1 VRNTVAGLGLAV
13 AALIPT
19 APAVPSRVGPAAST
33 TVPAWVGST
42 TWPSRPIAAKDAAGF
57 PNPPPVD
64 MSLLPSDP
72 GPSMPPGVRDQYAC
86 AQPTTHPITNPRA
99 AAPLLWGQQL
109 LQLPDLW
116 RSADSK
122 GAGVRL
128 AVIDTGVSQ
137 HRLLAGRLVAGGDY
151 VYSGN
156 GLQDCDGHGTAV
168 AGIAAAAADPETGFS
183 GVAPQAQVIGIRQTS
198 ANLVV
203 IDANGRQMGVGDTT
217 SLARAIV
224 EAVREN
230 ANVINVSLTSCLVAP
245 RKATPLQAALH
256 YAMLHNVVVV
266 AAAGNTGSDL
276 DPNHGACPQD
286 PDNTTVSLP
295 GWYDADVLTV
305 GSTSPSGIASNF
317 SYPGPWVDVAAPGE
331 GLMSLSL
338 GGTLLTSEIHNLDQP
353 GSDQLGHVDGTSFA
367 SPEVAGLAVLIR
379 AKYPDLTARQVV
391 DRITATAKNP
401 TFRDPKV
408 GYGEVNPLAALSQQ
422 PEVLPP
428 PSATDAPAGHLAKA
442 PQPPSDPSGK
452 GALWGGILGLLAA
465 VAAICLAVGK
475 IRSGPRQP
483 RHPEPGNPRR
493 DRAGSGPPPRRY

>member
-1 VRNTVAGLGLAV
+1 VRNRTAGLCLAV

-19 APAVPSRVGPAAST
+19 APAVPPGPSVTVAAS
-33 TVPAWVGST
+33 VGST
-42 TWPSRPIAAKDAAGF
+42 TWPSRPITARDITARDTAGF

-64 MSLLPSDP
+64 MGLLPSDP
-72 GPSMPPGVRDQYAC
+72 GPSMPPGVHRQYTC
-86 AQPTTHPITNPRA
+86 AQPTTHPITDPGA
-99 AAPLLWGQQL
+99 AAALLWGQQQ

-151 VYSGN
+151 VYDGN

-168 AGIAAAAADPETGFS
+168 AGIAAAATDPQTGFS

-203 IDANGRQMGVGDTT
+203 TDSNGRQTGVGDTT

-230 ANVINVSLTSCLVAP
+230 ASVINVSLTSCQAAP
-245 RKATPLQAALH
+245 STATPLQAALH

-266 AAAGNTGSDL
+266 AAAGNTGSGLDL
-276 DPNHGACPQD
+276 NHGACPQD

-317 SYPGPWVDVAAPGE
+317 SYPGPWVDVTAPGE

-353 GSDQLGHVDGTSFA
+353 DSDQLGHVDGTSFA

-408 GYGEVNPLAALSQQ
+408 GYGEVNPLAALNQQ
-422 PEVLPP
+422 PEVLAP
-428 PSATDAPAGHLAKA
+428 PSATTAAGSTLAIVA
-442 PQPPSDPSGK
+442 QPPPDPSGK
-452 GALWGGILGLLAA
+452 GALWGGVLGLLAA
-465 VAAICLAVGK
+465 VAAISLAVGTM
-475 IRSGPRQP
+475 RSGPR
-483 RHPEPGNPRR
+483 HPKSGSLRR
-493 DRAGSGPPPRRY
+493 DRDRSGPPPRRY